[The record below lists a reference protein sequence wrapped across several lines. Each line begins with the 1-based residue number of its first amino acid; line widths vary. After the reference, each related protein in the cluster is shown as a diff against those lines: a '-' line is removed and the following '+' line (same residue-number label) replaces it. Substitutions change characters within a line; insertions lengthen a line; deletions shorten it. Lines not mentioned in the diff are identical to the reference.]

1 MTSSRFLKL
10 LDEMEDIH
18 RRKNAGYAGEN
29 PPDPWS
35 NFRMAEMLDVS
46 AFNGC
51 LVRMGDKFAR
61 VCNLAKNEGNDKVG
75 ENIKDTLMDLAI
87 YSLTGICLYEEQ
99 EALEESVSYINEKFN
114 KMDFSNSFEKLTEDL
129 KSLNFSNKL
138 SDFDYEYRNDD
149 PNYIGKH
156 AQVVENGVDLGVGVI
171 ISKSLTRA
179 IVRFDTG
186 AILDVHLNNV
196 TILD

>member
-10 LDEMEDIH
+10 LEEMEDIH
-18 RRKNAGYAGEN
+18 CRKNAGYAGEN

-61 VCNLAKNEGNDKVG
+61 VCNLAKNEANDKVG

-87 YSLTGICLYEEQ
+87 YSLIGICLYEEQ
-99 EALEESVSYINEKFN
+99 EAMDESIEYINEKFAN
-114 KMDFSNSFEKLTEDL
+114 MII
-129 KSLNFSNKL
+129 
-138 SDFDYEYRNDD
+138 SDFDREYINEKISDFDREYRNDD
-149 PNYIGKH
+149 PNFIGKH
-156 AQVVENGVDLGVGVI
+156 AQVVEEGNDLGIGVI
-171 ISKSLTRA
+171 LSKSLTRA

>member
-61 VCNLAKNEGNDKVG
+61 VCNLAKNQANDKVG

-87 YSLTGICLYEEQ
+87 YSLIGICLYEEQ
-99 EALEESVSYINEKFN
+99 EAMDESIEYINEKFAN
-114 KMDFSNSFEKLTEDL
+114 MKI
-129 KSLNFSNKL
+129 
-138 SDFDYEYRNDD
+138 SDFDREYRNDD

-179 IVRFDTG
+179 IVRFEFG
-186 AILDVHLNNV
+186 AILDVNLNNV

>member
-10 LDEMEDIH
+10 LEEMEDIH

-61 VCNLAKNEGNDKVG
+61 VCNLAKNEANDKVG

-87 YSLTGICLYEEQ
+87 YSLIGICLYEEQ
-99 EALEESVSYINEKFN
+99 EAMDESIEYINDKFN
-114 KMDFSNSFEKLTEDL
+114 KK
-129 KSLNFSNKL
+129 NF
-138 SDFDYEYRNDD
+138 SDFDHDFRNDD
-149 PNYIGKH
+149 PNFIGKH
-156 AQVVENGVDLGVGVI
+156 ARVITNGIDLGIGVI

-179 IVRFDTG
+179 LVKFESG
-186 AILDVHLNNV
+186 ATLDINLNNI